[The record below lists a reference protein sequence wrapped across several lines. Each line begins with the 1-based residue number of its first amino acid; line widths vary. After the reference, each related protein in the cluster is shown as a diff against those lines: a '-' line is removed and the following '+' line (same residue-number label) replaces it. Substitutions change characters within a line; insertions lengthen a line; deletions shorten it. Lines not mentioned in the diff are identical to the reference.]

1 MNDHATS
8 ILLVDDD
15 EDICGNMADIFS
27 DLGYHVDVAHEG
39 KAALKLVQR
48 RPYDVVLLDLKLPEM
63 DGLSLYREIK
73 KVQAGAVAFLI
84 TAYAGG
90 ATSEEAVTAGMNQ
103 VLSKPLDL
111 PRLLSLMEGALE
123 QPLVLVVDDDPD
135 LCANLWDLL
144 RDRGYRVSIA
154 HDGRA
159 AADQLRGSTRVVLI
173 DMKLP
178 DGDGS
183 QVFHLV
189 RAANPD
195 ARTVL
200 ITGHRAEMQPMV
212 EQLRT
217 EGVDAICYKPYDI
230 PDLLQ
235 TLGDLARK

>member
-1 MNDHATS
+1 MNVHATS

-27 DLGYHVDVAHEG
+27 DLGYHIDVAHEG
-39 KAALKLVQR
+39 KAALRLVQK
-48 RPYDVVLLDLKLPEM
+48 RPYDVVLLDLKLPGM

-90 ATSEEAVTAGMNQ
+90 GTSEEAVTAGMNQ

-111 PRLLSLMEGALE
+111 PRLLTLIEGALE

-144 RDRGYRVSIA
+144 RERGYRVSIA

-159 AADQLRGSTRVVLI
+159 VAEQLRGSTRVVLI

-183 QVFHLV
+183 HVFHLV
-189 RAANPD
+189 RDANPE

-217 EGVDAICYKPYDI
+217 EGVDAICYKPFDI

>member
-1 MNDHATS
+1 MNAHATS

-15 EDICGNMADIFS
+15 EDICENMADIFNE
-27 DLGYHVDVAHEG
+27 LGYHIDVAYDG
-39 KAALKLVQR
+39 TAALNLVR
-48 RPYDVVLLDLKLPEM
+48 KRSYDVVLLDLKLPGM

-84 TAYAGG
+84 TAYASGR
-90 ATSEEAVTAGMNQ
+90 TSEEAVIAGMSQ
-103 VLSKPLDL
+103 VLPKPLEL
-111 PRLLSLMEGALE
+111 PRLLSLIEGALE
-123 QPLVLVVDDDPD
+123 QPLVMVVDDDSD

-144 RDRGYRVSIA
+144 RERGYRVSIA
-154 HDGRA
+154 HDGRGA
-159 AADQLRGSTRVVLI
+159 IEQLRGSTRVVFI

-189 RAANPD
+189 RDANPD
-195 ARTVL
+195 TRTVL

-217 EGVDAICYKPYDI
+217 EGVDAICYKPFDI

-235 TLGDLARK
+235 TLGNLAQK